1 MGWSDTYKLRTPPA
15 AGSDETSFVIYGDM
29 GKAPLDT
36 SVEHYIQVY
45 QNVASV
51 QKLISTRS
59 FVWRLQIYTS
69 SPKKRL
75 ADLYFAHGML

>member
-1 MGWSDTYKLRTPPA
+1 MLHEFSQLLKLCLCSDSVGWSDTYKLRTPPA

-45 QNVASV
+45 QNVASGA
-51 QKLISTRS
+51 KN
-59 FVWRLQIYTS
+59 
-69 SPKKRL
+69 
-75 ADLYFAHGML
+75 